1 MQEQGLSPGQR
12 ELEEALKT
20 LRPADGRIDPVGAAF
35 GAGKALARRQV
46 HLWQSIT
53 GLFLLVAAGTWML
66 PAHHVDVSPSNQ
78 FHGGALALEPQAA
91 HPQTWS
97 SQSVL
102 MLQESMWKNGMDD
115 FPSTQLP
122 DVKPMHADA
131 PL

>member
-1 MQEQGLSPGQR
+1 MQEQSLSPGQR
-12 ELEEALKT
+12 ELEEALKS

-46 HLWQSIT
+46 RLWQSVT
-53 GLFLLVAAGTWML
+53 GVVLLIAAGTWMV
-66 PAHHVDVSPSNQ
+66 PAHHADVGPVRNSPGVQ
-78 FHGGALALEPQAA
+78 MALDPTPA
-91 HPQTWS
+91 HPQAWS

-115 FPSTQLP
+115 LPSAQLP
-122 DVKPMHADA
+122 DVKPMHAGA